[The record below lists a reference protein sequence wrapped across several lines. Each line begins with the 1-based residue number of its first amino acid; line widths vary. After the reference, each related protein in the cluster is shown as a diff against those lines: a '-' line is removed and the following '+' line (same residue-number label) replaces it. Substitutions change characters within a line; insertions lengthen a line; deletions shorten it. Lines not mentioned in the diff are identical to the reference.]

1 MRLAD
6 AVTIT
11 RALTPGGLE
20 AFSRHL
26 DPDWI
31 EEALLSTGTAT
42 IRRRRLPAE
51 QAVWLVIGMALLRD
65 LPIKDVVARL
75 GLALPDKRGS
85 RGVATSTVMQA
96 RARLGPEPMQW
107 LFARTAAEWA
117 HASAARHRFHDLAV
131 YGVDG
136 TTLRVPDSDEN
147 RSHFGGQSA
156 GKGRGESGYPILRI
170 AALMALRSHLIV
182 NVDFGPYR
190 AGEQPYAATLWSQ
203 LPDHSLTLVDR
214 GFLQANV
221 LVPLAHSG
229 TDRHW
234 LTRAKS
240 TTKWRVLERLGAN
253 DFLAEMDVSSTARKQ
268 DPSLPPTFRVR
279 VTHYQRKGFR
289 PQTLLS
295 SLLDPERFPAGEIR
309 DLYHERWELE
319 LAYDEIKTTVLQRQE
334 TIRSKSPASVAQELF
349 GIFLAY
355 NLVRLEMQRIA
366 DELDLPPT
374 RISFVAAARDITDA
388 WYAAALI
395 APDKIPALVRDLRD
409 QLRTYVLPPRRPE
422 RLYPRAVKLKMSN
435 YPRKRPPLRRGPAK

>member
-42 IRRRRLPAE
+42 VRRRRMPAE
-51 QAVWLVIGMALLRD
+51 QVVWLVIGMALLRD

-75 GLALPDKRGS
+75 GLSLPDRQGNQ
-85 RGVATSTVMQA
+85 GVATSTVMQA
-96 RARLGPEPMQW
+96 RARLGAEPMQW
-107 LFARTAAEWA
+107 LFARSAVEWA
-117 HASAARHRFHDLAV
+117 HASAARYRFHGLAV
-131 YGVDG
+131 YGADG

-147 RSHFGGQSA
+147 RSHFGGQRA
-156 GKGRGESGYPILRI
+156 GKGRGESGYPIVRV

-182 NVDFGPYR
+182 NVDFGPYQV
-190 AGEQPYAATLWSQ
+190 GEQPYAATLWSQ

-221 LVPLAHSG
+221 LVPLARSG
-229 TDRHW
+229 IDRHW

-240 TTKWRVLERLGAN
+240 TTKWRVIERLGP
-253 DFLAEMDVSSTARKQ
+253 DDLLAEMDVSSTARKQ
-268 DPSLPPTFRVR
+268 DPSLPATFRVR

-295 SLLDPERFPAGEIR
+295 SLLDPHRFPAREIR

-319 LAYDEIKTTVLQRQE
+319 IGYDEIKTTVLQRQE
-334 TIRSKSPASVAQELF
+334 TIRSKSPTGVAQELF

-355 NLVRLEMQRIA
+355 NLVRLEMERIA
-366 DELDLPPT
+366 DELDVPPT
-374 RISFVAAARDITDA
+374 RISFVAAVRDITDA
-388 WYAAALI
+388 WYAAALT
-395 APDKIPALVRDLRD
+395 APDRLPGLVRNLRD
-409 QLRTYVLPPRRPE
+409 QLRTYVLPPRRSD
-422 RLYPRAVKLKMSN
+422 RSYPRAVKLKMSN
-435 YPRKRPPLRRGPAK
+435 YARKRPKLRAK